1 MSKQEEFLEAREIR
15 LENEAAKEDRIR
27 KRLEA
32 CVRYKSTVILSHLA
46 ASFQVTPSRMKK
58 IAKKY
63 GLEEAFDTDF

>member
-15 LENEAAKEDRIR
+15 LANEAKQEDRIR

-32 CVRYKSTVILSHLA
+32 CIRYDSTVILSHLA
-46 ASFQVTPSRMKK
+46 ASFQVTPARMKK

-63 GLEEAFDTDF
+63 GLEAAFDTDF